1 MAHTR
6 YTKSYCTHLH
16 GPQSC
21 TTSPGAMGAGR
32 SAAGPPAGFFAQGLP
47 EALDWRPRGQW
58 ISEKPLTTS
67 VSRGKMAV
75 KWWFIKWWLNGGS
88 MMVYC
93 VALPQWPFGVLGNII
108 DTQVAQMGGWPQLT
122 REVEVFPKV
131 RGDWEMSGMVRVW
144 AGWKHPNFRITAT
157 YSKVSTE
164 MLVFFY
170 GFTVSNIS
178 HVTDFHG
185 ITISPI
191 DRARTLMKVVF
202 QPSHEARMGE
212 RHM

>member
-1 MAHTR
+1 
-6 YTKSYCTHLH
+6 
-16 GPQSC
+16 
-21 TTSPGAMGAGR
+21 MGAGR

-108 DTQVAQMGGWPQLT
+108 DTQVAQMCGWPQLT

-164 MLVFFY
+164 MLVFSMVSQFQISPMWLTS
-170 GFTVSNIS
+170 TVSP
-178 HVTDFHG
+178 FHPLTG
-185 ITISPI
+185 PGHWWRWSSSPVMRRVWGRDICRSITFYY
-191 DRARTLMKVVF
+191 DRD
-202 QPSHEARMGE
+202 P
-212 RHM
+212 